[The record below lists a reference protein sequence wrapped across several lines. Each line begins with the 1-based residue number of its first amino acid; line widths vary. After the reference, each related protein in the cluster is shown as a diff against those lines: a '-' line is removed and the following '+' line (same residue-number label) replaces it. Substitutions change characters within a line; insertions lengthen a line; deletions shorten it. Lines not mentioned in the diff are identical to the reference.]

1 MQPRSQGSLLHE
13 RDPEKRWSR
22 VSQIM
27 GDYKRQHGGRGCH
40 VRSLSVLSLPRHEDY
55 MHLVCVTR
63 SKCPIF
69 RRLKL
74 KGRFY
79 APSGHVNLSCC
90 RLCKSVGDNISHSK
104 NLFAKNNRA
113 LIASVPVEE
122 LYGRSLSQNELL
134 QRLVCKPCEKRVNNF
149 KAFKNMIMETPK
161 FLERTHFSVNLIN
174 HF

>member
-1 MQPRSQGSLLHE
+1 
-13 RDPEKRWSR
+13 
-22 VSQIM
+22 
-27 GDYKRQHGGRGCH
+27 
-40 VRSLSVLSLPRHEDY
+40 

-90 RLCKSVGDNISHSK
+90 RLCKSVGDNISHSN

-113 LIASVPVEE
+113 LLASVPVEE
-122 LYGRSLSQNELL
+122 LCGGSLSQNELL

-161 FLERTHFSVNLIN
+161 FLERTHFSVNLII
-174 HF
+174 FKCSEL

>member
-104 NLFAKNNRA
+104 KF
-113 LIASVPVEE
+113 VCEE
-122 LYGRSLSQNELL
+122 
-134 QRLVCKPCEKRVNNF
+134 
-149 KAFKNMIMETPK
+149 
-161 FLERTHFSVNLIN
+161 
-174 HF
+174 